1 MNFLDLNPGSNNL
14 AKNVKPIALKSV
26 IGWLF
31 VVIFASTAFP
41 QPFFKKWTTEDG
53 MPQNNVINIAQ
64 TPDGYLWVAT
74 LDGLARFDGVRFKV
88 FNRSNTPEMPN
99 NRIFGMFTDT
109 AGRLW
114 FNYPDDQTVVVY
126 ENGKFKAF
134 EKGRD
139 FEKDE
144 GLTPNLRYGIE
155 HNRHLLRRPE
165 MRFPAGQT
173 EYVYEDGRFI
183 ARPAQEE
190 SEFPARVFATDDNS
204 VWIDDGDAIYHVEDE
219 KVKRYG
225 KDAPLPI
232 APKNTIPVDF
242 VEKDGVLWSASG
254 SPWVSGKLI
263 SFKNGKLK
271 TFPRV
276 AGIVDLELD
285 AKGNVLVSA
294 VNEIVKIDATAISLN
309 DPSNFAVKASLGVGS
324 KLFSDRNN
332 NIWFGGYQGLHLIN
346 SEPAVTF
353 YSAISRPSIDNVY
366 PIVQDTEGTVWFAA
380 WTNNNLFSF
389 RDGVF
394 RSERADVLTS
404 LFVDGR
410 SRLWKGK
417 GGAVSYR
424 ENDRWLPVDY
434 EKTLPPPWNKPEVFT
449 GELSFITEDGQGN
462 MWFGTEAGLI
472 RYADGDSRL
481 FTTSDGL
488 PSNVVT
494 AYLLTRAGEI
504 WIGTNSGAALM
515 ENGRFRAF
523 TENDG
528 LAGDY
533 TRSFYEDADGAI
545 WIGGYDGG
553 LTRYKNGV
561 MKKITKRDGLF
572 SDGVFVILEDDAGWF
587 WMNSNQ
593 GIYRVRRQ
601 ELNDFADGRI
611 ESITSVSY
619 GPEDGLVNV
628 EGNGGKQPA
637 GLRAKDGRMWFPMAK
652 GLAVIDPAT
661 AKPETEPPRVLIEET
676 RIDGKPFSASE
687 DGIRLEPNQVALEID
702 YTALGFVGAERM
714 RFRYRLEGLDEAW
727 TEAGTRRT
735 AYFSHLPDGEYTFRV
750 TAANYDG
757 VWNTQGVTV
766 KLAIVAPFYRTWWF
780 YILVV
785 AGIVGLMTLVYSLRL
800 RQLQQ
805 LNATRAEFGRRLIE
819 SQEGERHRIALELH
833 DSIGQ
838 TLAVIRN
845 RTLLGIDAADEVE
858 MREQLQQIS
867 EASTLA
873 LQETREIARNLHPA
887 QIENLGLMAALRSLV
902 RSIESATGLRC
913 EADIAEIPQKDLP
926 YDASINIYRITQ
938 ESLSNIIKH
947 SGASKAS
954 VRLRIE
960 NEKLVLSIEDD
971 GRGFTEGSSPH
982 GLGLTGMRE
991 RAQMIGADLT
1001 IDARPGEGTKVRLA
1015 LNIA

>member
-1 MNFLDLNPGSNNL
+1 
-14 AKNVKPIALKSV
+14 
-26 IGWLF
+26 
-31 VVIFASTAFP
+31 
-41 QPFFKKWTTEDG
+41 

-64 TPDGYLWVAT
+64 TPSGYLWVAT
-74 LDGLARFDGVRFKV
+74 LDGLARFDGVRLTI
-88 FNRSNTPEMPN
+88 FNKSNTPEMPN
-99 NRIFGMFTDT
+99 NRIFSMFTDI

-114 FNYPDDQTVVVY
+114 LNYADDQTVVVY

-139 FEKDE
+139 FEKGE
-144 GLTPNLRYGIE
+144 NLTPNLRYGIE
-155 HNRHLLRRPE
+155 HNRHLLSRPE
-165 MRFPAGQT
+165 MKFRAGQT
-173 EYVYEDGRFI
+173 EYVYQDGRFV

-190 SEFPARVFATDDNS
+190 SEFPARVFATDDTS
-204 VWIDDGDAIYHVEDE
+204 VWIDDGEAIYHVKDD
-219 KVKRYG
+219 KVKRYP

-242 VEKDGVLWSASG
+242 VEKDGVLWSTSG
-254 SPWVSGKLI
+254 SPWVSGNLI
-263 SFKNGKLK
+263 SFKNGQLK

-276 AGIVDLELD
+276 VAIVDLELD
-285 AKGNVLVSA
+285 AKGNVLVST
-294 VNEIVKIDATAISLN
+294 VNEIVKIDAATISLN
-309 DPSNFAVKASLGVGS
+309 DPSNFAVKAPSLGIGS
-324 KLFSDRNN
+324 KLFRDRDNN
-332 NIWFGGYQGLHLIN
+332 VWFGGYQGLHLIN

-353 YSAISRPSIDNVY
+353 YSAISQPPVDNVY
-366 PIVQDTEGTVWFAA
+366 PIVQDAEGTVWFAA

-394 RSERADVLTS
+394 RSENADVLTS
-404 LFVDGR
+404 LFVDSR
-410 SRLWKGK
+410 SRLWKGR

-424 ENDRWLPVDY
+424 ENNRWLQVDY
-434 EKTLPPPWNKPEVFT
+434 ENTLPPPWNKPEVFS

-472 RYADGDSRL
+472 RYADGDSQL

-488 PSNVVT
+488 PSNGVT
-494 AYLLTRAGEI
+494 AYLFTRAGEM

-523 TENDG
+523 TETDG
-528 LAGDY
+528 LAGNY
-533 TRSFYEDADGAI
+533 TRSFHEDSDGAI

-619 GPEDGLVNV
+619 GPEDGLMNV

-661 AKPETEPPRVLIEET
+661 AKPETAPPPVLIEET
-676 RIDGKPFSASE
+676 RIDGKPFDISA
-687 DGIRLEPNQVALEID
+687 DGIRVEPDQVALEID

-714 RFRYRLEGLDEAW
+714 RFRYRLENLDEVW

-735 AYFSHLPDGEYTFRV
+735 AYFSHLPDGEYVFRV
-750 TAANYDG
+750 AAANYDG
-757 VWNTQGVTV
+757 VWNTQGASV
-766 KLAIVAPFYRTWWF
+766 KIVIVPPFYRKWWF
-780 YILVV
+780 YTL
-785 AGIVGLMTLVYSLRL
+785 AATGLFGLITLIYFLRL
-800 RQLQQ
+800 RQLH
-805 LNATRAEFGRRLIE
+805 AFSEARAEFARRLIE

-845 RTLLGIDAADEVE
+845 RTLLGMDAEE
-858 MREQLQQIS
+858 LGKMREQLQQIS
-867 EASTLA
+867 EASSIA

-887 QIENLGLMAALRSLV
+887 QIENLGLTAALRSLV
-902 RSIESATGLRC
+902 ESIEKATGLRC
-913 EADIAEIPQKDLP
+913 EADIIEISQKNLP
-926 YDASINIYRITQ
+926 YNASINIYRIAQ
-938 ESLSNIIKH
+938 ESLTNIIKH
-947 SGASKAS
+947 SGASKAC

-971 GRGFTEGSSPH
+971 GRGFTDGMKPH

-991 RAQMIGADLT
+991 RARMIDADLT
-1001 IDARPGEGTKVRLA
+1001 IDSHPGEGTKVRLV
-1015 LNIA
+1015 LNLG